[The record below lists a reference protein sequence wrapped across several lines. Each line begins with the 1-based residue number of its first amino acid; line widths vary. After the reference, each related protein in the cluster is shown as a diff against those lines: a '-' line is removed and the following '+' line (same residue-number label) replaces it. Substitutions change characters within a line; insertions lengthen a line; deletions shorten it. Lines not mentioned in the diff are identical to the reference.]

1 MKAFRWLALLL
12 IVIAGALMGVSATT
26 APSSSTASL
35 PDGADSTFVA
45 ETLAQRP
52 GEQSQAVIIFLQSSD
67 DKRLNIGELQGVAKQ
82 AGGPLVPN
90 EDGTAAIIPVDIVN
104 EGLQESSDAVKD
116 LRAEISEGTPKNV
129 ETYVTGPAAV
139 SADLS
144 AVFDGANFMLLG
156 VTALI
161 VAVLLIVTY
170 RSPILWII
178 PLLVIAIADR
188 LAQLAFTWV
197 LEALDFQWDASTS
210 GILSVL
216 VFGAGTNYALLLI
229 SRYRDELT
237 RHENRFDAMAK
248 AWGPT
253 TKTVSMSAL
262 TVVLGVACLML
273 SAVPNTRGLGMGS
286 IVGIIIALIFG
297 AFVLPGVLLLFGRS
311 IFWPR
316 KPRVGEKESHG
327 IWDRVGGVVK
337 KKPAAVVAVSLV
349 ILGAACLGALDSRTG
364 LNQSE
369 QFIETPES
377 ISSAELLAEKFP
389 GQDATPAN
397 VITKDAQG
405 LTKELERAGA
415 LVQPAE
421 PAGDW
426 QVLNVSGPDT
436 PELREIIAGSEYPDA
451 KVGGQDAQLY
461 DQEQNSAKDRMSI
474 FPVVLAL
481 VFAALVLVLRSLL
494 APLIMVASVLL
505 TNVAALGLGW
515 LISSYVFGFE
525 AFADTTPLYSF
536 VFLVALG
543 IDYTIFLITRAREE
557 AARVGTKEGV
567 LRSLSATGGVITS
580 AGILLAAVFAALG
593 VLPLV
598 VLAQVGIV
606 IFIGVLL
613 DTLIVR
619 TVLIPAI
626 VQLLG
631 ERFWWPA
638 RPNKQV
644 GNGDGAGSEK
654 VASKTASQ
662 VDA

>member
-12 IVIAGALMGVSATT
+12 ILLAGAAMGIGA
-26 APSSSTASL
+26 AEKPDASTATL
-35 PDGADSTFVA
+35 PDGADSKFVA
-45 ETLAQRP
+45 EVLEQRP
-52 GEQSQAVIIFLQSSD
+52 GDESQAAIVFLKTSD
-67 DKRLNIGELQGVAKQ
+67 GQRLNIGELQGLAKE
-82 AGGPLVPN
+82 AGGPLIPN
-90 EDGTAAIIPVDIVN
+90 EDGSAAIIPVDIPN
-104 EGLQESSDAVKD
+104 EGLQENSEKVLDM
-116 LRAEISEGTPKNV
+116 REEIAGKVPDGV
-129 ETYVTGPAAV
+129 ESYITGPAAV
-139 SADLS
+139 NADLS
-144 AVFDGANFMLLG
+144 AVFSGANFMLLG

-161 VAVLLIVTY
+161 VAILLIVTY

-178 PLLVIAIADR
+178 PLLVIGVADR
-188 LAQLAFTWV
+188 LAQTAFTWV
-197 LEALDFQWDASTS
+197 LDLFGQTWDESVS

-229 SRYRDELT
+229 SRYRDELHK
-237 RHENRFDAMAK
+237 HESRFEAMAA

-253 TKTVSMSAL
+253 VKTVSMSAL
-262 TVVLGVACLML
+262 TVVLGVACLMF
-273 SAVPNTRGLGMGS
+273 SAVPNTRGLGLGS
-286 IVGIIIALIFG
+286 IVGILIALLFG
-297 AFVLPGVLLLFGRS
+297 AFVLPGILVLFGRW

-316 KPRVGEKESHG
+316 KPKVGDESEHKL
-327 IWDRVGGVVK
+327 WDRVGGMVRK
-337 KKPAAVVAVSLV
+337 RPAAVAIVALVFLGVS
-349 ILGAACLGALDSRTG
+349 CLGALGSHTG
-364 LNQSE
+364 LTQSD
-369 QFIETPES
+369 QFIDTPES

-397 VITKDAQG
+397 VITKDSG
-405 LTKELERAGA
+405 PLTSFLEDKGA

-421 PAGDW
+421 PAGEW
-426 QVLNVSGPDT
+426 EVLQVSGPDT
-436 PELREIIAGSEYPDA
+436 AELRAWLADSQFDDA

-461 DQEQNSAKDRMSI
+461 DQELNSGDDRMLI
-474 FPVVLAL
+474 FPMVLLLVFMAL
-481 VFAALVLVLRSLL
+481 VVVLRSLL

-515 LISSYVFGFE
+515 WISKYVFGFE
-525 AFADTTPLYSF
+525 AFADTTPLYAF

-557 AARVGTKEGV
+557 AKEIGTKEGV

-638 RPNKQV
+638 HPDKL
-644 GNGDGAGSEK
+644 AGKKMDEATSE
-654 VASKTASQ
+654 T
-662 VDA
+662 VDVKL